1 MVALAERVDCF
12 PHVRLAAG
20 GGRPVEV
27 ALIAQL
33 GIGAGDRLIRDA
45 GDRQRHHAGFVD
57 ALDEPSVRL
66 GAMSLAHGDASTLYS
81 FVVGAG
87 GHPFH
92 RHAGDRTFTAVSG
105 SGGTRLGFAPAT
117 AGSVTDPEGFV
128 RALRFVTIPPDCLFT
143 VRFGGGTW
151 HRFET
156 LRRDAG
162 HPALFA
168 LSCHPNEFGG
178 ELAPEQRARVADNTA
193 DIPTLTEV
201 LPDACVARLATV
213 ADADV
218 PTIDLSLHEAPSS
231 LLARACAVAR
241 GVVGGWRARFAG
253 WRGVPGFRAPRVAWP
268 AATELPANSLL
279 ADQLADAVEH
289 TDCVQLTV
297 PDELAFGRD
306 DEALM
311 AMLLQ
316 GFLANRPRAI
326 GRMMALRNRL
336 VAPWKLR
343 TSPIGCPVSS
353 LLAEGCPQRFAD
365 RFPVLASRRT
375 PLPGRCEVLL
385 GADDRHLSF
394 RSVVGLR
401 RGPDGR
407 TVAWLATRVRPHN
420 TFGRFYLAAI
430 DATHRRYIA
439 PTLLRAAVAHA
450 LQQATR

>member
-1 MVALAERVDCF
+1 MAMLAERVDCF
-12 PHVRLAAG
+12 PNVRLPAG

-45 GDRQRHHAGFVD
+45 GERQRHHAGFVD

-105 SGGTRLGFAPAT
+105 SGGARLGFATVGIAQLHDD
-117 AGSVTDPEGFV
+117 AEAFV
-128 RALRFVTIPPDCLFT
+128 RALRYVTIPPDCLFT

-151 HRFET
+151 HRFEP
-156 LRRDAG
+156 LRRG

-178 ELAPEQRARVADNTA
+178 ELAPELRARVEANSA
-193 DIPTLTEV
+193 DIPALTEV
-201 LPDACVARLATV
+201 LPDACRARLAAL
-213 ADADV
+213 ADGDV
-218 PTIDLSLHEAPSS
+218 PTVALTLHESPRS
-231 LLARACAVAR
+231 LLFRACAVAR

-253 WRGVPGFRAPRVAWP
+253 WRGVPGFRMQQVAWP
-268 AATELPANSLL
+268 RPASLPANSLL
-279 ADQLADAVEH
+279 ADELADAAEH
-289 TDCVQLTV
+289 TDCVQLDV
-297 PDELAFGRD
+297 PDELARGRD
-306 DEALM
+306 DEQLM
-311 AMLLQ
+311 ALLLQ
-316 GFLANRPRAI
+316 GFLENRPRAI
-326 GRMMALRNRL
+326 GRMMAMRNRL

-353 LLAEGCPQRFAD
+353 LLGADGERFAG
-365 RFPVLASRRT
+365 RFPVRASRRT

-385 GADDRHLSF
+385 GADDRHLRF
-394 RSVVGLR
+394 RSVVGVR

-420 TFGRFYLAAI
+420 LFGRVYLAAI
-430 DATHRRYIA
+430 DATHRRYVA

-450 LQQATR
+450 LQQATG